1 MNPTIISLWD
11 ADHRWCRGNTVPPL
25 PVTHPH
31 TRLCLGTASGD
42 RLLELYLTV
51 IVIAGP
57 YPLGEFAHC
66 VALHTHLYTG
76 VQTRVLNVLHEAVV
90 PTCMPFSVSWHT
102 LLDELEDLSDDAE
115 LITPLSHDRFRI
127 VDVQEHRIVIS
138 FDETGERRPLQRE
151 QFETLHERIT
161 DSDGEFEL
169 DRLPARADPY
179 PAVLSLHPRFE
190 INGKRRVLL
199 EKEGPTETQLVDGDL
214 STEDR
219 ERVEPDGLDIYS
231 DALLFIDTLERHDV
245 SDLTE
250 LETET
255 LVNIYTLCSDVQRNA
270 NEFRQDVTDV
280 LLDRLHHDQPVH
292 GQYGSVQRT
301 SRRNRS
307 LKNEE
312 TVLNALETA
321 GIERERVTTVD
332 PSKVDE
338 ALDVT
343 ELSESAVYEI
353 DESEFVRKAEVDEST
368 KESRLQGLKDRL
380 TASEEDETDH
390 LREEIEE
397 LEDRIDD
404 LTSFSTG
411 TQL

>member
-1 MNPTIISLWD
+1 
-11 ADHRWCRGNTVPPL
+11 
-25 PVTHPH
+25 
-31 TRLCLGTASGD
+31 
-42 RLLELYLTV
+42 
-51 IVIAGP
+51 
-57 YPLGEFAHC
+57 
-66 VALHTHLYTG
+66 
-76 VQTRVLNVLHEAVV
+76 
-90 PTCMPFSVSWHT
+90 MPFSVSWHT

-312 TVLNALETA
+312 TVLNALEAA
-321 GIERERVTTVD
+321 GIERKRVTTVD